1 MSDDVTVGEEISVA
15 KAQRQT
21 LAEVAPRIARARVT
35 RAARFGWWQPV
46 AVFFV
51 LVGIAYAIAAYYD
64 LGRGLGFLV
73 PYPHLILQQ
82 FWNPIYGPQLYL
94 ALWNTLT
101 VTITGLAIAIIVGVI
116 WAALMAQAKWL
127 ERSLYPYA
135 VILQC
140 IPILAIVPLIG
151 VVFNEYGFW
160 SRVFVTTMIALF
172 PMVSNTLFGLQSADR
187 GQRELFKLQGASRWT
202 TLTKLQ
208 VPGALPAI
216 FVGLRTSAGLA
227 VIGAIVGDQFFQR
240 GTPGLGAVIQV
251 FASRTNE
258 AGAFAAIILS
268 SLLGVLVFLLFGWLA
283 RVAIG
288 RWYDFG

>member
-1 MSDDVTVGEEISVA
+1 MSIGSAMSDLESLNSEE
-15 KAQRQT
+15 
-21 LAEVAPRIARARVT
+21 ARARRT
-35 RAARFGWWQPV
+35 ARIQRNLSRGFGWWQPIV
-46 AVFFV
+46 TFFI
-51 LVGIAYAIAAYYD
+51 LVGIGYAISAYYD
-64 LGRGLGFLV
+64 KVRGLGFLV

-82 FWNPIYGPQLYL
+82 FWNPIYGPQLYK
-94 ALWNTLT
+94 ALGNTVL
-101 VTITGLAIAIIVGVI
+101 VTLTGLAFAIIVGVV

-151 VVFNEYGFW
+151 VIFNEYGFW

-187 GQRELFKLQGASRWT
+187 AQRELFQLQGASRWT

-208 VPGALPAI
+208 LPAALPAI

-283 RVAIG
+283 RLAIG